1 MIDVLSISRETEEE
15 LYDMA
20 NLQYVYVTHK
30 AYKQL
35 YSFLV
40 LCRSFHKSTCENCDA
55 RTFVTP

>member
-15 LYDMA
+15 LYDTVFIYVIWPLA

-35 YSFLV
+35 YSFFGIV
-40 LCRSFHKSTCENCDA
+40 
-55 RTFVTP
+55 